1 VGDLLE
7 SIRRYVVR
15 VFSFHQV
22 ESLVEV
28 VLIGLVIWLVFRFLR
43 GTRGAKLLQGFLV
56 VLAVG
61 FVVIRILAQAFRLE
75 RVAFLYENLMF
86 YVFLGALI
94 VFQPELRRALVRLG
108 GTRLFRR
115 WFKQTH
121 AVADEICAAVAHMSR
136 ARVGA
141 LMAIEAEET
150 LGALAESGV
159 KVDAEV
165 TSELIR
171 TIFYPGS
178 ALHDMGMIIQGDR
191 IMAAGCQFPLT
202 DDDLLDRQLGSRH
215 RAAVG
220 LSQDSNALIVI
231 VSEETGMVSVAHQG
245 KLTRGV
251 KIDQLRAMINFH
263 LTGQMVVDVDAEG
276 PAADGHQKTVVM
288 K

>member
-1 VGDLLE
+1 
-7 SIRRYVVR
+7 
-15 VFSFHQV
+15 
-22 ESLVEV
+22 
-28 VLIGLVIWLVFRFLR
+28 VFRFLR

-61 FVVIRILAQAFRLE
+61 FVLIRILAQTFRLE

-115 WFKQTH
+115 WFKQTT
-121 AVADEICAAVAHMSR
+121 AIVDEICAAVAHMSR
-136 ARVGA
+136 AHVGA
-141 LMAIEAEET
+141 LIAIESQES

-191 IMAAGCQFPLT
+191 ITAAGCQFPLT
-202 DDDLLDRQLGSRH
+202 DNDLLDRQLGSRH

-220 LSQDSNALIVI
+220 LSEDSNALVVI
-231 VSEETGMVSVAHQG
+231 VSEETGTISVAREG

-251 KIDQLRAMINFH
+251 KVEQLRAMIHFH
-263 LTGQMVVDVDAEG
+263 LTGHMVLDVDADAG
-276 PAADGHQKTVVM
+276 AGQADSHQKTVVM

>member
-1 VGDLLE
+1 MNNLFE
-7 SIRRYVVR
+7 SIRRYVIR
-15 VFSFHQV
+15 VFSNHQM

-28 VLIGLVIWLVFRFLR
+28 ILIGLVIWMVLRFLR

-61 FVVIRILAQAFRLE
+61 FVLIRMLAQAFRLE

-115 WFKQTH
+115 WFKQTS
-121 AVADEICAAVAHMSR
+121 VVVDEICAAVAHMSR
-136 ARVGA
+136 DHVGA
-141 LMAIEAEET
+141 LMAIESQESLA
-150 LGALAESGV
+150 ALAESGV
-159 KVDAEV
+159 KIDAEV
-165 TSELIR
+165 SSELLR

-178 ALHDMGMIIQGDR
+178 ALHDMGVIIQGDR
-191 IMAAGCQFPLT
+191 IAAAGCQFPLT
-202 DDDLLDRQLGSRH
+202 DNDLLDRQLGSRH

-220 LSQDSNALIVI
+220 LSEDSNALIVI
-231 VSEETGMVSVAHQG
+231 VSEETGTVSVAREG

-251 KIDQLRAMINFH
+251 KTDQLHAMIDYH
-263 LTGQMVVDVDAEG
+263 LTGHLVMDVDSEE
-276 PAADGHQKTVVM
+276 ADSRQRTIVTK
-288 K
+288 